1 MALGVF
7 AGLSRKVG
15 VVPPSADGYV
25 LCLHCSNMRVCTKN
39 LRTNIYT
46 KPQHTESK
54 GCSSISD
61 LDGVDP
67 TLGSAKGSI
76 NGYMIS
82 QAISTTYSTS
92 QLSIANSIDTISLCD
107 YLVESAGPRTLDGKC
122 RAAAMGVTR
131 EVNVAHSVIEHTS
144 RLESERDINVFE
156 ACIQ

>member
-1 MALGVF
+1 
-7 AGLSRKVG
+7 
-15 VVPPSADGYV
+15 
-25 LCLHCSNMRVCTKN
+25 MRVCTKN
-39 LRTNIYT
+39 LRANIYT

-67 TLGSAKGSI
+67 TLVGSAKGSI

-122 RAAAMGVTR
+122 RAAAMGITS
-131 EVNVAHSVIEHTS
+131 EVSVAHSVIEHTS
-144 RLESERDINVFE
+144 RPESERNINVFE
-156 ACIQ
+156 ACTQ